1 MRMETFEASQICNA
15 IQSVHFGELGDSPV
29 PFLVGFRYKVPAD
42 AFPQDTVFQLQILG
56 FEDVALEGATGYWL
70 CEIANNQGCLQKPP
84 DGLTSRVDPC
94 PEEWMYV
101 ECGGTMCTGC
111 TNVMIRFFL
120 NNAGNGP
127 ATVYVDD
134 VSLAFVEE

>member
-1 MRMETFEASQICNA
+1 MS
-15 IQSVHFGELGDSPV
+15 
-29 PFLVGFRYKVPAD
+29 
-42 AFPQDTVFQLQILG
+42 
-56 FEDVALEGATGYWL
+56 WL